1 MTSDAEVRARLAGLP
16 SASIPPEV
24 REAIMARLA
33 QESQEPQLADVVPL
47 TPRHRRRLSGLLVAA
62 AAAAFVMVLAVAGG
76 GDPAPPVASAQPV
89 VKAGAIYDPGPFA
102 AQLRDRFLGAPAAT
116 KQTGTFADSP
126 PEIVACTGSIDAFG
140 EVLTLDAGVYG
151 GQAAVVIVSTYPG
164 DTEYEEVWVVNPQC
178 GDADTDVIR
187 HFLLDVD
194 KSATRL

>member
-33 QESQEPQLADVVPL
+33 QESQQSQVADVVPL

-62 AAAAFVMVLAVAGG
+62 AAAAFVMLLAVAGG
-76 GDPAPPVASAQPV
+76 ASPTPPVASGQPV

-116 KQTGTFADSP
+116 KQTGTFADSSP
-126 PEIVACTGSIDAFG
+126 GIVACTGSIDAFG
-140 EVLTLDAGVYG
+140 DVLGIDAGVYAG
-151 GQAAVVIVSTYPG
+151 EPAVVIVSTYPG
-164 DTEYEEVWVVNPQC
+164 DTEYEEIWVVNPRC
-178 GDADTDVIR
+178 GSADTDVIR